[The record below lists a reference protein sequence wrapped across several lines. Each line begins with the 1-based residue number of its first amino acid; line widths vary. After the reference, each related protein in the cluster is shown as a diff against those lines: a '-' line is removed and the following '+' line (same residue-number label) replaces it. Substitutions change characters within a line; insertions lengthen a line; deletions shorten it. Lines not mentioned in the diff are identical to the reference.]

1 MTRFFN
7 IVFIVCLAAVFY
19 VRSETPETPVASV
32 QAAKASGGADAE
44 LASMAEAEAVSPLA
58 AEEVARAARDA
69 VAGSGDTMVQTAAAS
84 PAPRSN
90 DVRYIMA
97 SNPAR
102 TPFTVMA
109 ASWQPAQ
116 AVASPAVVQA
126 ADTRADNQPVLA
138 AASAEAVVQADKEI
152 ETVIVSDPVKPS
164 KAVVTVET
172 EQQGEASASAAPQT
186 EDSAVETPVTT
197 EQVAEPAP
205 AKLWSVSG
213 NVVNARSGPGTGNA
227 VLDQLKRGAIVEDTG
242 EREGNWSRVIVQD
255 SGLEVWMHRD
265 FLSEV
270 S

>member
-44 LASMAEAEAVSPLA
+44 LASLGDTETVSSATAEDVE
-58 AEEVARAARDA
+58 RAAQAA
-69 VAGSGDTMVQTAAAS
+69 VTASGETTVQTAAAV
-84 PAPRSN
+84 PAPRSK

-109 ASWQPAQ
+109 ASWQPVQ
-116 AVASPAVVQA
+116 AVAGPAVVQST
-126 ADTRADNQPVLA
+126 DTQASTQPVIA
-138 AASAEAVVQADKEI
+138 AASAESDVQAEKAI

-172 EQQGEASASAAPQT
+172 EQQGETSASAAPQT
-186 EDSAVETPVTT
+186 EDAAAEVVVETGQT
-197 EQVAEPAP
+197 AEPATV
-205 AKLWSVSG
+205 KLWSVSG

-242 EREGNWSRVIVQD
+242 ESDGNWSRVIVQD

-265 FLSEV
+265 FLAEV

>member
-19 VRSETPETPVASV
+19 VRSETPEAPVASV

-109 ASWQPAQ
+109 ASWQPVQ

-126 ADTRADNQPVLA
+126 A
-138 AASAEAVVQADKEI
+138 ASAESDVQAEKTI

-186 EDSAVETPVTT
+186 EDAAAEVVVET
-197 EQVAEPAP
+197 EQAAEPAP
-205 AKLWSVSG
+205 VKLWSVSG

-242 EREGNWSRVIVQD
+242 ESDGNWSRVIVQD

-265 FLSEV
+265 FLAEV